1 LILDGYLTNLEE
13 RKGRPARI
21 TFGDPLLSGGESA
34 VLHHA
39 DALAGDRGEG
49 ECYLLRQPCNRST
62 QRAADDRAGLEPW
75 QLSILEEFD
84 L

>member
-39 DALAGDRGEG
+39 DALAGDRGG
-49 ECYLLRQPCNRST
+49 GGVLSPPSTVQPLNPESSR
-62 QRAADDRAGLEPW
+62 
-75 QLSILEEFD
+75 
-84 L
+84 